1 MENAQQ
7 VDPDQLGSLCDIL
20 SHKNSL
26 CAEFRIALEDNMTN
40 LARADVFT
48 DASVA
53 QTPYDYLEALRV
65 NGPITPLGFRNVI
78 AVTGYDE
85 GVAIYKDDIHFSAI
99 NTVTGPFLPLEYDP
113 ARSIDEQIE
122 ECRAANPYLGMIMS
136 EDEAAHARSKTIL
149 NGIITPAR
157 LKANEEY
164 MYELAD
170 EIIDEII
177 DRDIFNVVADLGAP
191 FAQLTVADLMGIPK
205 EDNEMV
211 RSLTADPSQ
220 LPGNVGGTFDMG
232 TNPLARMGMA
242 FYGYIAERRA
252 NPRDDVL
259 TRMAQQ
265 RFDDGTLP
273 SIEEVVGLATFL
285 FGAGQDTTVQ
295 LFAAMLRQLS
305 DEPELADRLRA
316 EPARIADFV
325 DETLRL
331 FGTSKAT
338 FRYVRQPVTIGGF
351 DFEPGQHVMLHTLG
365 MNRDP
370 RRFEDPARFDIDR
383 KNGRTHVA
391 FGRGLHAC
399 AGAPLARA
407 EGRIAIERLLVRM
420 KNIRISDARHG
431 PKGARN
437 FTFLPNYSLLGVTE
451 QWMEFD
457 RA

>member
-1 MENAQQ
+1 
-7 VDPDQLGSLCDIL
+7 
-20 SHKNSL
+20 
-26 CAEFRIALEDNMTN
+26 MTD
-40 LARADVFT
+40 LASADVFT
-48 DASVA
+48 DNVVA
-53 QTPYDYLEALRV
+53 QHPYDYLEALRER
-65 NGPITPLGFRNVI
+65 GPVTPLGFRNVV

-99 NTVTGPFLPLEYDP
+99 NTVTGPYLPLDYDP
-113 ARSIDEQIE
+113 GRPIDDQIN
-122 ECRAANPYLGMIMS
+122 ECRDANPYLGTIMTA
-136 EDEAAHARSKTIL
+136 DEAQHARAKTIL

-157 LKANEEY
+157 LKANEVY
-164 MYELAD
+164 MYTLAD
-170 EIIDEII
+170 QIIDEFIA
-177 DRDIFNVVADLGAP
+177 RGSFNVITDFGAP

-220 LPGNVGGTFDMG
+220 LPGSIGGTFDMA

-242 FYGYIAERRA
+242 FYQYIADRRA

-259 TRMAQQ
+259 TRMAEQ
-265 RFDDGTLP
+265 RYEDGTLP
-273 SIEEVVGLATFL
+273 TIEEVVGLATFL

-305 DEPELADRLRA
+305 DEPELAERLRA
-316 EPARIADFV
+316 EPAKIPDFV
-325 DETLRL
+325 DEALRL

-338 FRYVRQPVTIGGF
+338 FRYVRRPITIGGF

-370 RRFEDPARFDIDR
+370 RRFEDPQHFDIDR

-407 EGRIAIERLLVRM
+407 EGRVAIERMLARM
-420 KNIRISDARHG
+420 QNIRISDAWHG

-457 RA
+457 PA